1 MLTISTGAGAGQAI
15 EDGYILGRALQ
26 DYFRTS
32 RSSADTLESW
42 MQLYQDVRLP
52 RAQKVQR
59 TSRDAVEVYQ
69 AQADVMK
76 DLPFEE
82 CVPEIHKRVID
93 RMRWV
98 WTDDID
104 AEYDQA
110 VKCRKGSSL
119 QQRTSHI

>member
-1 MLTISTGAGAGQAI
+1 
-15 EDGYILGRALQ
+15 
-26 DYFRTS
+26 
-32 RSSADTLESW
+32 
-42 MQLYQDVRLP
+42 
-52 RAQKVQR
+52 
-59 TSRDAVEVYQ
+59 
-69 AQADVMK
+69 MK

-110 VKCRKGSSL
+110 VKTRKSSHN
-119 QQRTSHI
+119 QYEAARI